1 MLYTEEVLD
10 RRTGAL
16 NTISIGDWITMTELG
31 ELHGVGSREVR
42 SILRQMD
49 IISIEGRG
57 KSTRHRL
64 QPWFVKRGYGKRISP
79 KKCRTPFDVIGPEG
93 RIWVEG
99 RWAEAVAALE
109 AERSS
114 PKIMEA
120 QVALAA
126 FQARE
131 GRTPLS
137 VKQSIYW
144 LCDHFPDLM
153 HTEMASIISVSQ
165 QLVSREV
172 KIRAAC
178 LKASEQR
185 KTQPVPILEGRPL
198 VTVPYDTL

>member
-10 RRTGAL
+10 RRTGTL
-16 NTISIGDWITMTELG
+16 NTISIGDWVTLTELG

-42 SILRQMD
+42 SILRQID

-57 KSTRHRL
+57 KNTRHRL
-64 QPWFVKRGYGKRISP
+64 QPWFVERGYGKRVTPTKRRS
-79 KKCRTPFDVIGPEG
+79 PFDVIGPEG
-93 RIWVEG
+93 RLWIKSHWV
-99 RWAEAVAALE
+99 EAVAALE
-109 AERSS
+109 AERSV
-114 PKIMEA
+114 PKVVEA
-120 QVALAA
+120 RIALAT

-144 LCDHFPDLM
+144 LCHHYPDLM
-153 HTEMASIISVSQ
+153 HTEMASIINVSQ

-178 LKASEQR
+178 RKALEQR
-185 KTQPVPILEGRPL
+185 KEQPVPILERRVL
-198 VTVPYDTL
+198 MSVPYDAL